1 MNVRFGKI
9 LIFVLCGALLLI
21 AGCATTAPSG
31 GAAPTPAAGGPT
43 PQAGASAADLGT
55 VISLLRTIDE
65 RVSLV
70 AENTR
75 PESKDLTAGNI
86 VLFDS
91 AGSTADGT
99 TSGSAVVTLPRGRC
113 VIGVY
118 SGMTMTTTVEE
129 LSEIS
134 REREY
139 RNRQP
144 CVDDS
149 FCRKTVTLDD
159 SYPFLYVEFRPSQ
172 SSGPLT
178 RVTLS
183 YRCQAT

>member
-1 MNVRFGKI
+1 MDARITKI
-9 LIFVLCGALLLI
+9 LIFILCGLILLI
-21 AGCATTAPSG
+21 AGCTTTAPSG
-31 GAAPTPAAGGPT
+31 GAAPTPTGGVGT
-43 PQAGASAADLGT
+43 TQAGTSAADLGT
-55 VISLLRTIDE
+55 VISLLQTMNE

-75 PESKDLTAGNI
+75 PVAMGLAAGNI

-91 AGSTADGT
+91 AGNTASGT
-99 TSGSAVVTLPRGRC
+99 TSGSAVVTLPRGKC

-118 SGMTMTTTVEE
+118 SGKTMTTTVEE
-129 LSEIS
+129 LNDIG

-144 CVDDS
+144 CVDDM
-149 FCRKTVTLDD
+149 FCKKTVTLDD

-172 SSGPLT
+172 SSDILT

-183 YRCQAT
+183 YRC

>member
-1 MNVRFGKI
+1 VG
-9 LIFVLCGALLLI
+9 
-21 AGCATTAPSG
+21 T
-31 GAAPTPAAGGPT
+31 
-43 PQAGASAADLGT
+43 SAADLVT
-55 VISLLRTIDE
+55 VTALLRTINDQ
-65 RVSLV
+65 VSLV

-75 PESKDLTAGNI
+75 PEMKDLATGTI

-91 AGSTADGT
+91 AGNSADGT
-99 TSGSAVVTLPRGRC
+99 TSGSAVVTLPRGKC
-113 VIGVY
+113 TIGVY
-118 SGMTMTTTVEE
+118 SGKTMTTTVEE
-129 LSEIS
+129 LNDIG

-144 CVDDS
+144 CVDDM

-172 SSGPLT
+172 SSGSLT

-183 YRCQAT
+183 YRC

>member
-1 MNVRFGKI
+1 MDARITKI
-9 LIFVLCGALLLI
+9 LIFFLCGLIVLI
-21 AGCATTAPSG
+21 AGCTTPAPSG
-31 GAAPTPAAGGPT
+31 GGAPTPAGGGVQTQVETAP
-43 PQAGASAADLGT
+43 ADLGT
-55 VISLLRTIDE
+55 IVSLLRTMNE
-65 RVSLV
+65 RVNLV

-75 PESKDLTAGNI
+75 PEAKDLVAGTI

-91 AGSTADGT
+91 ADGT
-99 TSGSAVVTLPRGRC
+99 MSGSAVVTLPRGKC
-113 VIGVY
+113 TIGVY
-118 SGMTMTTTVEE
+118 SGKTMTTTVEE
-129 LSEIS
+129 LNEIG

-144 CVDDS
+144 CVEDM

-172 SSGPLT
+172 SSGSLT

-183 YRCQAT
+183 YRC